1 MAEFY
6 VELKENEVGAHV
18 IHFSTC
24 SDLPQAEQVKYLGS
38 IATFDSANKK
48 GNRKIPHYRH
58 SREGLRPQAGIHSQ
72 FNLSIKPIHTA
83 TKKAAL
89 SGFFRTTRT

>member
-6 VELKENEVGAHV
+6 VELKENEAGAHV

-48 GNRKIPHYRH
+48 GK
-58 SREGLRPQAGIHSQ
+58 GLYHAVQACPTCAGQ
-72 FNLSIKPIHTA
+72 YA
-83 TKKAAL
+83 GA
-89 SGFFRTTRT
+89 